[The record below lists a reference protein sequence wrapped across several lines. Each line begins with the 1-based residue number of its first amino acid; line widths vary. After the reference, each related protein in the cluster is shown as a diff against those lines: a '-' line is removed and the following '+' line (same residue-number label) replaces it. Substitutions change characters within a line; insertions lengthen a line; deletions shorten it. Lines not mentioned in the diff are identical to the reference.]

1 MRLTNMAI
9 SITKR
14 REFIHYIFEF
24 FRREE
29 TDSLVST
36 YDIALTTKF
45 PVDWEAFYA
54 DVIKTVET
62 KTLPMPKFF
71 SDRVAQF
78 KKIVHTEA
86 RLDNESI
93 IRVELKNG
101 QYYDF
106 TVNNYV
112 DCHSLSEIRKRFE
125 YKDENK
131 KIKNE
136 IKKITRYPKETT
148 LIGDKVFFN
157 VNIPRKSNMSLEEKE
172 KFIAEK
178 ENELK
183 QQVKI
188 LYVTNE
194 IA

>member
-1 MRLTNMAI
+1 MAI

-36 YDIALTTKF
+36 YDIALTTKY

-78 KKIVHTEA
+78 KKIVQAEA

-93 IRVELKNG
+93 IRVTLKNG
-101 QYYDF
+101 FEYDF
-106 TVNNYV
+106 VVNNYI
-112 DCHSLSEIRKRFE
+112 DCKSLKEIKKRFE
-125 YKDENK
+125 YKDENNK
-131 KIKNE
+131 TKTN
-136 IKKITRYPKETT
+136 IKKIIRYPKETT
-148 LIGDKVFFN
+148 LIGDKVYFN
-157 VNIPRKSNMSLEEKE
+157 IFISKNANMTDEERERK
-172 KFIAEK
+172 IAEK
-178 ENELK
+178 EKELEG
-183 QQVKI
+183 QVRI
-188 LYVTNE
+188 LFVAPDND
-194 IA
+194 

>member
-1 MRLTNMAI
+1 MNMAI

-24 FRREE
+24 FGKEE
-29 TDSLVST
+29 KESLVST
-36 YDIALTTKF
+36 YDIALTTKY
-45 PVDWEAFYA
+45 PVDWEAFYE
-54 DVIKTVET
+54 DVIKSVD
-62 KTLPMPKFF
+62 KRALPMPKFF
-71 SDRVAQF
+71 SDKVAQF
-78 KKIVHTEA
+78 KKIVQQEA

-101 QYYDF
+101 YCYDF

-112 DCHSLSEIRKRFE
+112 DCRSLSEIRKRFE

-131 KIKNE
+131 KTKNQ

-148 LIGDKVFFN
+148 LMGNEVFFN
-157 VNIPRKSNMSLEEKE
+157 VSVPRKSNMSDEEKE

>member
-1 MRLTNMAI
+1 MSMAI

-36 YDIALTTKF
+36 YDIALTTKY

-78 KKIVHTEA
+78 KKIVQAEA
-86 RLDNESI
+86 RLDNESL
-93 IRVELKNG
+93 IRVTLKNG
-101 QYYDF
+101 FEYDF
-106 TVNNYV
+106 VVNNYI
-112 DCHSLSEIRKRFE
+112 DCKSLKEIKKRFE
-125 YKDENK
+125 YKDENNK
-131 KIKNE
+131 TKTN
-136 IKKITRYPKETT
+136 IKKIIRYPKETT
-148 LIGDKVFFN
+148 LIGDKVYFN
-157 VNIPRKSNMSLEEKE
+157 IFISKNANMTDEERERK
-172 KFIAEK
+172 IAEK
-178 ENELK
+178 EKELEG
-183 QQVKI
+183 QVRI
-188 LYVTNE
+188 LFVAPDND
-194 IA
+194 